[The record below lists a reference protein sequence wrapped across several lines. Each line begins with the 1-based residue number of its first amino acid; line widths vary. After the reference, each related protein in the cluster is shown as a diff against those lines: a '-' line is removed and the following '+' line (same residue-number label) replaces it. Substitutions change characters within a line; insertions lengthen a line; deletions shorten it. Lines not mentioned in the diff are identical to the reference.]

1 MAAARSLGVVVV
13 LLESIFSSFWLLR
26 RLVVTV
32 CSLLFVLL
40 LDFALLLGGGACDF
54 LCRAFWLL
62 PRLDF
67 FVDFLPPRRGVNKV
81 VLESKRTVS
90 TICRARCPCLGT
102 ERTRIAWV
110 MAGWGPTLSLLGL
123 DGGESTERSSTIDHS
138 SSSASFV
145 WRDTSVRTTV
155 ACRQSQT
162 TETYHFR
169 WLYLKTKTT
178 REI

>member
-1 MAAARSLGVVVV
+1 M

-54 LCRAFWLL
+54 LCRAFWGLASFFSVFFVLALWLL

-110 MAGWGPTLSLLGL
+110 MAGSGPTLSLLGL

-169 WLYLKTKTT
+169 
-178 REI
+178 